1 MVTRLFI
8 AVVAVVITMAVSG
21 DTSGAVIVNEVMAN
35 EPGSETTLEWVEL
48 FNSGQTP
55 VNLALCPLY
64 IGGSPVSLTGSLGA
78 GEYLIICRRLFG
90 GGTTP
95 GFESVWGNNSGV
107 WGDTSTESY
116 PTPIVASFSLANNVD
131 TVMLIQA
138 LIDTSMITW
147 SESGNDG
154 CSWERAAPTLS
165 EIRQSIDYSGSTP
178 AFVNSVTP
186 VEGDLSLDTVTVAHI
201 SSGAEI
207 GLTITNLGVGSVVG
221 RRLLICAMN
230 PAMPDSLGEILDSVT
245 VPTLF
250 GGFSTDVVREVAFT
264 GVYKYL
270 VAALDTDNRIRNN
283 RKSFVAPGADF
294 PPLILTELMPDPQ
307 TPLTREWIEIYCP
320 LATSFN
326 FQSWRVADAADTGLL
341 SSGSFSLG
349 AGEYAV
355 LAEDSTAF
363 RLFYVDFT
371 GALIQPPQW
380 LSLNN
385 DGDELQLIDAFGIPA
400 DSFAYTHSWESNY
413 SWGRPADSSAT
424 EWGRSVAVGGTPG
437 KANDVVI
444 EPADQKLALNIE
456 PRAFSPD
463 GNGFEDVTEITIE
476 APQATSYTLKIYDR
490 DGRAVRILADHAE
503 LLRRAYQWDGRTD
516 SGRELPIGIYICY
529 FEATGVQSV
538 KKTVVIAR

>member
-1 MVTRLFI
+1 MVKQQFI
-8 AVVAVVITMAVSG
+8 AVVAVVITMAVCG

-35 EPGSETTLEWVEL
+35 EPGSSTTLEWVEL
-48 FNSGQTP
+48 YNSGQFSA
-55 VNLALCPLY
+55 NLSLCQ
-64 IGGSPVSLTGSLGA
+64 INVGGSSVALTGSMPA
-78 GEYLIICRRLFG
+78 GSYLIICRQLYASG
-90 GGTTP
+90 STP
-95 GFESVWGNNSGV
+95 GFESVWGDSSGV
-107 WGDTSTESY
+107 WGDTSIENY
-116 PTPIVASFSLANNVD
+116 PIPVAAAFSLANGADSVTLTQPGSNPSV
-131 TVMLIQA
+131 IR
-138 LIDTSMITW
+138 W
-147 SESGNDG
+147 SESGKDG
-154 CSWERAAPTLS
+154 FSWERAAPTLS
-165 EIRQSIDYSGSTP
+165 EIRQSVDYSGSTP

-186 VEGDLSLDTVTVAHI
+186 VEGDLSLDTVTVASV

-207 GLTITNLGVGSVVG
+207 GLTITNLGAGSVVG
-221 RRLLICAMN
+221 RRLLIRAMN
-230 PAMPDSLGEILDSVT
+230 PAMPDSLGEILDSIT

-250 GGFSTDVVREVAFT
+250 GGFSTDVVRELAFT

-270 VAALDTDNRIRNN
+270 IAALDTDNRIRNN
-283 RKSFVAPGADF
+283 RKAFVAPGADF

-307 TPLTREWIEIYCP
+307 TPLTSEWIEIYCP

-363 RLFYVDFT
+363 RLFYTDFSGT
-371 GALIQPPQW
+371 LIQPPQW

-385 DGDELQLIDAFGIPA
+385 DGDMIQLIDAFGNPA
-400 DSFAYTHSWESNY
+400 DSFAYAHSWGNNY
-413 SWGRPADSSAT
+413 TWGRPVDSSAA

-437 KANDVVI
+437 RTNDVVI

-456 PRAFSPD
+456 PRVFSPD

-490 DGRAVRILADHAE
+490 DGRAVRTLADHAE